1 MTCSPSAWSGG
12 GSTPCSLRCSD
23 TRTHADAHYAGGLR
37 GGEQKRERWDV
48 LVRALPLPNFLMNV
62 LITWSTGIMCL
73 FLSLPLSLFFI
84 SHHPPHCLFFSS
96 SSSGFEFLL
105 HFLIFCLNCYPPPP
119 CDFLPRCGKFKRRR
133 LARLSQIR
141 FVHKSHWFIYSIW
154 ETTHTE
160 VVPPTPVDQF
170 VDVWGLHGP
179 FI

>member
-1 MTCSPSAWSGG
+1 MRWSVVCRIRLRLARPVCRTPPQSMTCSPSAWSGG

-105 HFLIFCLNCYPPPP
+105 HFLIFCLNCPPPP
-119 CDFLPRCGKFKRRR
+119 SVTFYP
-133 LARLSQIR
+133 
-141 FVHKSHWFIYSIW
+141 
-154 ETTHTE
+154 
-160 VVPPTPVDQF
+160 
-170 VDVWGLHGP
+170 DVGSLRGGG
-179 FI
+179 